1 MFATQAIKQ
10 IDEQEENDYGM
21 KIVLLLTSNL
31 HIFPQLMLT
40 MGCESV
46 ET

>member
-10 IDEQEENDYGM
+10 IDEQEENDYEM
-21 KIVLLLTSNL
+21 KNVLLLTSNL
-31 HIFPQLMLT
+31 HISPQLMFRK
-40 MGCESV
+40 GCESV